1 MYNSIAEA
9 LMSKPLQTVSRRST
23 CFDGSGSGCGK
34 TKPVADFYRQGS
46 GRPCKLCK
54 ECYSERVMERD
65 TCKKERFLVKY
76 KELPP
81 NTAARRLM
89 DGIKGGSIKQG
100 YVALII
106 GEMQKGVNT

>member
-1 MYNSIAEA
+1 MNYDNISDAV
-9 LMSKPLQTVSRRST
+9 MGKTLQTVSRKSK
-23 CFDGSGSGCGK
+23 CFDGNGSGCGK
-34 TKPVADFYRQGS
+34 TKPVTDFYRQGS

-65 TCKKERFLVKY
+65 TCKKERFLAKY
-76 KELPP
+76 RELPP

-100 YVALII
+100 YVALIL
-106 GEMQKGVNT
+106 EAMQ